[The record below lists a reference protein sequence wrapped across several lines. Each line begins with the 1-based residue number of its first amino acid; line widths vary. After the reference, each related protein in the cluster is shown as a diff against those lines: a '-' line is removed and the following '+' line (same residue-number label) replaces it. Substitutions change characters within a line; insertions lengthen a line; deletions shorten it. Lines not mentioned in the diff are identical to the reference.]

1 MLHTGSVKYPQVKL
15 TGPEGDG
22 TLLTQRPFFRP
33 GTKRPMSLA
42 RLLRKIPLFAGFGP
56 SEFESIEKCLVRRRY
71 PGGQALFHMGD
82 EGSSLHII
90 ESGRVKVTIPSSSG
104 EELILAI
111 FGAGDLLGE
120 LSLFDGKPRSATV
133 QALEDTETLCLH
145 REDLLALMRNRF
157 DVVEKILE
165 VLARRIRDTGMLLA
179 ESHFL
184 DITSRLAKK
193 ILDLGDTFGVREG
206 GQVRIGVKIT
216 QKDLAS
222 MIGATRESINK
233 QLKTLRDQD
242 LIRIIG
248 GTIEILNRERLAQ
261 KARMFPKP

>member
-1 MLHTGSVKYPQVKL
+1 MP
-15 TGPEGDG
+15 
-22 TLLTQRPFFRP
+22 
-33 GTKRPMSLA
+33 LA
-42 RLLRKIPLFAGFGP
+42 ILRHKIPLFVGFGP
-56 SEFESIEKCLVRRRY
+56 SDFGSLKKCLVRRRY

-90 ESGRVKVTIPSSSG
+90 ERGRVKITIPSSSG

-111 FGAGDLLGE
+111 LEAGDLLGE

-145 REDLLALMRNRF
+145 REDLLALMRSRF

-165 VLARRIRDTGMLLA
+165 VLARRIRDTDTLLA
-179 ESHFL
+179 ERSFL

-233 QLKTLRDQD
+233 QLKALRDQG
-242 LIRIIG
+242 LVRTRG
-248 GTIEILNRERLAQ
+248 GTIEILNRERLVQ
-261 KARMFPKP
+261 RARIIPKP